1 MNKPVLPPGGPGDGD
16 RILDEP
22 LSEALSKRYL
32 AYALSTIGSRALPD
46 VRDGLKPV
54 HRRVLHAMNN
64 MRLNPEGAAR
74 KCAKVVGEVMGNF
87 HPHGDQS
94 IYDALVRL
102 AQDFAQ
108 RVPLVDGQGNFGNID
123 GDNPAAMR
131 YTECKM
137 TAAAMLLLDGIDEDA
152 VDFKP
157 SYDGQ
162 DEEPVVLP
170 SGFPN
175 LLANGS
181 SGIAVGMATS
191 IPPHNPA
198 ELIDACLL
206 LLSKPEATTAEILE
220 RVPGPDFPTGGVIV
234 ESRESLLE
242 TYETGRGGVRT
253 RAKWEKEDTGRGT
266 YQIVVTEIP
275 YQVKKSD
282 LVEQLADL
290 IDSKKAALLGDVR
303 DESAEDIR
311 LVLEPK
317 SKNVEPEVLMESLFK
332 LSALESRFPV
342 NINVLDARGTP
353 GVMGIKQCLIAF
365 LAHRRDVLT
374 RRARHRLAKI
384 EARLHIL
391 DGLLIAYLNLDEV
404 IRIVRYEDEPKQKL
418 MAAFALSELQA
429 DAILN
434 TRLRQLAKLEEMEI
448 RREHAE
454 LVEERDGIMAMLASD
469 KKQWDLVGTG
479 LRQVR
484 AILIKIKHPHDKP
497 RPTGVIGRSVFEDAP
512 VVDAE
517 AALEAMIVREP
528 ITVILSDRG
537 WIRAA
542 KGKIDDPSEL
552 KFKEGDKLG
561 FLAPAETTDKLLLF
575 TRRPVLHDQL
585 RQPAVGARSRR
596 ARADDDRA
604 RRQGEDHR
612 HVPVQG
618 RAQTLPGLETGLRLP
633 DAGRRGHRQPQG
645 GQAGADGRR
654 GRRGLLPGGGGRPD
668 RGDRRQRQDPDL
680 PAGGAAGNAA
690 RQGRQAAGLSRG
702 RPARRDLV
710 QHRGRRLLDRH
721 RRPSSRL
728 GRVERVDRQA
738 GRGRQAVAQ
747 GLPDVQ
753 AVPAQVM
760 SSNSVIPDKRAARRS
775 GTSGSA
781 TLWIGPG
788 SPLRCVRDD
797 RI

>member
-22 LSEALSKRYL
+22 LTEALSRRYL

-54 HRRVLHAMNN
+54 HRRVLYAMSN
-64 MRLNPEGAAR
+64 MRLNPESAAR

-102 AQDFAQ
+102 AQEFSQ
-108 RVPLVDGQGNFGNID
+108 RIPLVEGQGNFGNID
-123 GDNPAAMR
+123 GDSAAAMR

-137 TAAAMLLLDGIDEDA
+137 TEAATLLLDGIDEDA
-152 VDFKP
+152 VDFRP
-157 SYDGQ
+157 TYDGQ

-191 IPPHNPA
+191 IPPHNAA
-198 ELIDACLL
+198 ELIDACQLL
-206 LLSKPEATTAEILE
+206 LKNPDATTEQLLE
-220 RVPGPDFPTGGVIV
+220 KVPGPDFPTGGVIV
-234 ESRESLLE
+234 ESRASLLE
-242 TYETGRGGVRT
+242 TYETGRGGVRI

-353 GVMGIKQCLIAF
+353 GVMGIKQALMAF
-365 LAHRRDVLT
+365 LAHRREVLT

-404 IRIVRYEDEPKQKL
+404 IRIVRYEDKPKEKL
-418 MAAFALSELQA
+418 IETFGLSDIQA

-454 LVEERDGIMAMLASD
+454 LVEERDGILAMLASD
-469 KKQWDLVGTG
+469 EKQWKLVGKG
-479 LRQVR
+479 LSEVR
-484 AILIKIKHPHDKP
+484 ATLLKIKHPLDKGG
-497 RPTGVIGRSVFEDAP
+497 RPTGVTGRSIFEDAP

-517 AALEAMIVREP
+517 AAIEAMIVREP
-528 ITVILSDRG
+528 ITIILSERG

-542 KGKIDDPSEL
+542 KGKVEDPSEL

-561 FLAPAETTDKLLLF
+561 FLVPAETTDKLLIFSSDGRFF
-575 TRRPVLHDQL
+575 TLGCDKLPSARGHGEPVRMMIELDDKVKIADVFPFKAGRKRILASKAGYGFLMPEEEALANRKAGKQVL
-585 RQPAVGARSRR
+585 NVDAAGAAFCLEAVGDQFAVVG
-596 ARADDDRA
+596 DN
-604 RRQGEDHR
+604 GKILIFPLEE
-612 HVPVQG
+612 
-618 RAQTLPGLETGLRLP
+618 LPEMPRGKGVKLQAYREGGLRDGLSFNAETGAYWI
-633 DAGRRGHRQPQG
+633 DTAGRRREWAEWKEWVGRR
-645 GQAGADGRR
+645 AGAGKLAPKGFATNKRF
-654 GRRGLLPGGGGRPD
+654 RP
-668 RGDRRQRQDPDL
+668 
-680 PAGGAAGNAA
+680 
-690 RQGRQAAGLSRG
+690 
-702 RPARRDLV
+702 
-710 QHRGRRLLDRH
+710 
-721 RRPSSRL
+721 
-728 GRVERVDRQA
+728 
-738 GRGRQAVAQ
+738 
-747 GLPDVQ
+747 
-753 AVPAQVM
+753 
-760 SSNSVIPDKRAARRS
+760 K
-775 GTSGSA
+775 
-781 TLWIGPG
+781 
-788 SPLRCVRDD
+788 
-797 RI
+797 